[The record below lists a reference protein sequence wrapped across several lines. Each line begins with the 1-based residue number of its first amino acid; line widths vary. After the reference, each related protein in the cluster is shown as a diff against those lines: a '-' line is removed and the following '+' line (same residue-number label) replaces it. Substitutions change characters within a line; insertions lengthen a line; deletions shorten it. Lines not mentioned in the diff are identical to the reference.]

1 MWLPIVG
8 ILAGILLGLLMP
20 VKLPVEMSSYL
31 SIAILAALDTVFGGI
46 RAMMEDHF
54 QMDVFLTGF
63 FGNALL
69 AAGLAYVGD
78 RLNVPIYLAAIFAFG
93 TRLFQ
98 NFAAIRRHLL
108 ERLRLRTMNR
118 GQTPGQ

>member
-1 MWLPIVG
+1 MWLPLVG
-8 ILAGILLGLLMP
+8 ILAGILIGLIMP
-20 VKLPVEMSSYL
+20 FKLPVEMSSYL

-69 AAGLAYVGD
+69 AAGLAYMGD

-93 TRLFQ
+93 TRLFH
-98 NFAAIRRHLL
+98 NFAAIRRYLL
-108 ERLRLRTMNR
+108 EKLRLRTLNR
-118 GQTPGQ
+118 GQKIGQ